1 VLAVLKKFLCVQVFG
16 AWEEV
21 TAFFGETGKQEG
33 WFPAGSDM
41 PAGGRNGD
49 SGRTGSEIVVGGFS
63 ADLDDD
69 RTDDLGLGEQGR
81 GGDWLVTRDAKRTLD
96 ERPLNGVNQPS
107 ESGAEYRSVSSK
119 QMDAEA
125 AEAIARTSRVP
136 RQSPALSPKV
146 DETVTGQV
154 EELVAL
160 DLAAQPSEEQALQS
174 EQAVQSKAPFQAIT
188 SQGPLPVTAAKRSPL
203 PPPIVPAVLDA
214 APPVSALQT
223 AAQGFNQ
230 SAIGEWAT
238 PARQG
243 PPRET
248 SASEPPVDAP
258 TPESHSKGGF
268 VYERK
273 DGVKVRD
280 RLGKMERMAGRQLC
294 CPDCFRVLQLPFKLS
309 ACRGDRLAVGTLM

>member
-1 VLAVLKKFLCVQVFG
+1 VLAVLKDVLCAQVFG

-33 WFPAGSDM
+33 WFPAGSHM
-41 PAGGRNGD
+41 PAGRRNGD
-49 SGRTGSEIVVGGFS
+49 SGRTGSEGVVGGFP
-63 ADLDDD
+63 ADLGDD
-69 RTDDLGLGEQGR
+69 RTDDLGLGDQGR
-81 GGDWLVTRDAKRTLD
+81 GGDELVAGNAKCTLD
-96 ERPLNGVNQPS
+96 ERPLNGVNQPL
-107 ESGAEYRSVSSK
+107 ESGADYRNVSSEK
-119 QMDAEA
+119 VDAEA

-136 RQSPALSPKV
+136 RQSLALSPKV

-160 DLAAQPSEEQALQS
+160 VLADQPSEEQALPS
-174 EQAVQSKAPFQAIT
+174 EQTVQSKGPFQAIK
-188 SQGPLPVTAAKRSPL
+188 SPGPLPVTAAKRSPL
-203 PPPIVPAVLDA
+203 PLPIVPAVLDA
-214 APPVSALQT
+214 APPVCALPT
-223 AAQGFNQ
+223 VAQGGNQ

-280 RLGKMERMAGRQLC
+280 RLGKMGRRQLC
-294 CPDCFRVLQLPFKLS
+294 CPDCFGVLQLSSNPS
-309 ACRGDRLAVGTLM
+309 ACRCDSPAVGTLV